1 MKNKQIM
8 NQKKKWTLLKRSSN
22 LFELEMNKGL
32 LLKNGVD
39 AVILNK
45 QDSSYHVFGEG
56 ELLAKE
62 EDFEQAQQ
70 LLKTADERNS

>member
-1 MKNKQIM
+1 M
-8 NQKKKWTLLKRSSN
+8 NQKKKWTLLTRSSN

-32 LLKNGVD
+32 LLNNGID
-39 AVILNK
+39 AVIINK

-56 ELLAKE
+56 KLLAKE

-70 LLKTADERNS
+70 LLITADERNS

>member
-1 MKNKQIM
+1 
-8 NQKKKWTLLKRSSN
+8 
-22 LFELEMNKGL
+22 MNKGL

-45 QDSSYHVFGEG
+45 QDSSHHVFGEG

-62 EDFEQAQQ
+62 EDFLNKAQQ

>member
-1 MKNKQIM
+1 
-8 NQKKKWTLLKRSSN
+8 
-22 LFELEMNKGL
+22 MNKGL
-32 LLKNGVD
+32 LLKNGID

>member
-32 LLKNGVD
+32 LLKNGID

-45 QDSSYHVFGEG
+45 LDSSYHVFGEG